1 MRLAVAM
8 APRWL
13 AILTTAAR
21 ERHLNREKDMML
33 RSILVTVIT
42 TSCLCA
48 MSTIAAAQ
56 DPVDP
61 PTLKVRMTAPAG
73 GDWQP
78 GVTLDTATRGPAL
91 PGLYAALIGLQA
103 YDGYSTSR
111 GLKQGAVE
119 ANTFMSRIA
128 SHPGALWAAKGGAAF
143 MSIYAS
149 ERLWRQHRRGQAIA
163 LMVVSNGVMAAVAA
177 SNASVLRAQK

>member
-1 MRLAVAM
+1 MCRSRNNTLSLVCQERARCSFVAQPNGPASTVSTHNLFMRCRLRLAVAM

-13 AILTTAAR
+13 AIFPDNCRTRAAPC
-21 ERHLNREKDMML
+21 REKDMMF

-42 TSCLCA
+42 ASCLCT

-78 GVTLDTATRGPAL
+78 GVTLNTATRGPAL
-91 PGLYAALIGLQA
+91 PGLYASLIGLQA

-119 ANTFMSRIA
+119 ANTFMSHIA
-128 SHPGALWAAKGGAAF
+128 SHPGALWAAK
-143 MSIYAS
+143 
-149 ERLWRQHRRGQAIA
+149 
-163 LMVVSNGVMAAVAA
+163 
-177 SNASVLRAQK
+177 